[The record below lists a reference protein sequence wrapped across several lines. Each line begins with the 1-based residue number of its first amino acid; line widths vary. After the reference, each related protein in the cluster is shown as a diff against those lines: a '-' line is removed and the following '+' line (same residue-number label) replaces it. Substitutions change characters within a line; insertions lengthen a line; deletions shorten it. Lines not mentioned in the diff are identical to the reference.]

1 MDLHPYDGVERRFHH
16 ADADRDTGLDVVAR
30 VLHLPRPPPRERV
43 FYDLSFY
50 SGGIGVL
57 DRLAITLPA
66 DPATWAS
73 VAAAIGAKSPEEA
86 SRDAG
91 WADELLW
98 LFASGEKPVPLREA
112 AVRFINGE
120 RREFQSECLPASRIL
135 FADGSGVN
143 WWVALWGDDT
153 ALNYLGYDQG

>member
-1 MDLHPYDGVERRFHH
+1 MDLHPYDGVERRFRHT
-16 ADADRDTGLDVVAR
+16 DADREAGLRVVAG
-30 VLHLPRPPPRERV
+30 VLRLPGPPPPDGV
-43 FYDLSFY
+43 FYDLSLY

-66 DPATWAS
+66 GPETWAS
-73 VAAAIGAKSPEEA
+73 VAAAVGGRSPEDA

-91 WADELLW
+91 WADDLLW
-98 LFASGEKPVPLREA
+98 LLTGGEEPLPLRAA
-112 AVRFINGE
+112 AVRFINRE

-143 WWVALWGDDT
+143 YWEALWGDNAT
-153 ALNYLGYDQG
+153 LNYLRYDQG

>member
-16 ADADRDTGLDVVAR
+16 ADADRAAGLSVVAR
-30 VLHLPRPPPRERV
+30 VLHLPAPPPPDGV

-57 DRLAITLPA
+57 DNLAITLPA

-86 SRDAG
+86 NRDADC
-91 WADELLW
+91 AAELAW
-98 LFASGEKPVPLREA
+98 LLTGEEMPAAPREA
-112 AVRFINGE
+112 AVRFIE
-120 RREFQSECLPASRIL
+120 RERGEFQSECLTTSRIL

-143 WWVALWGDDT
+143 YWEALWGDDVT
-153 ALNYLGYDQG
+153 LNYLRYDQG

>member
-1 MDLHPYDGVERRFHH
+1 MDLHPYDGVERRFRHT
-16 ADADRDTGLDVVAR
+16 DADHDTGLSVVAR
-30 VLHLPRPPPRERV
+30 VLHLPEPPPRDGV

-66 DPATWAS
+66 DRATWES
-73 VAAAIGAKSPEEA
+73 VIAAIRAKPPEEA

-98 LFASGEKPVPLREA
+98 LFAGEEKPAPLREA
-112 AVRFINGE
+112 AARFINGE

-135 FADGSGVN
+135 LADGSGVN
-143 WWVALWGDDT
+143 YWEALWGDDAT
-153 ALNYLGYDQG
+153 LNYLRYDQG

>member
-16 ADADRDTGLDVVAR
+16 TDADLATGLSVVAR
-30 VLHLPRPPPRERV
+30 VLHLPGPPPREGV

-57 DRLAITLPA
+57 DNRAITLPA
-66 DPATWAS
+66 DSATWAT
-73 VAAAIGAKSPEEA
+73 VTAATGAKPLEEA

-91 WADELLW
+91 WADELLG
-98 LFASGEKPVPLREA
+98 LFASEEKPVPLREA

-120 RREFQSECLPASRIL
+120 RREFQSECLPTGRIL
-135 FADGSGVN
+135 FAEGSGVN
-143 WWVALWGDDT
+143 YWEALWGDGAT
-153 ALNYLGYDQG
+153 LNYLRYDQG